1 MSWASKLLLVIVVG
15 LGSLLIRAPGASA
28 ATTPCKGPPPS
39 VGAEVHGPVLDVV
52 DGKTLC
58 VALGP
63 TPDRWVA
70 LKLAGAPPA
79 DLPNDRTDQARG
91 ALMAVA
97 FARNVT
103 CRVVAAD
110 KAGRSA
116 VCVLDGRSIVVRMR
130 EHDAV
135 SVGLAWR

>member
-1 MSWASKLLLVIVVG
+1 MSWASKPLLVIVIG
-15 LGSLLIRAPGASA
+15 LGLLLIRAPGAAASTSA
-28 ATTPCKGPPPS
+28 CKGAPPS
-39 VGAEVHGPVLDVV
+39 IGAAVHGPVLDVV
-52 DGKTLC
+52 DGETLC

-70 LKLAGAPPA
+70 LKLADAPNAAPTNGA
-79 DLPNDRTDQARG
+79 DRARG

-97 FARNVT
+97 FARNVD

-116 VCVLDGRSIVVRMR
+116 VCVLDGRSIVARMR